1 MPCALCPLCPV
12 PCALCPVPRDPLC
25 RQDHKLD
32 IKKNAKGMVFV
43 PGATVKHADTLE
55 ELQAIWKFGEAHR
68 HVGATKMNAGSSRS
82 HLIFSIV
89 IETTN
94 KSTGDARGL
103 PQNNLLR

>member
-1 MPCALCPLCPV
+1 MCLVIAMCPV
-12 PCALCPVPRDPLC
+12 PCAPCPVIPC
-25 RQDHKLD
+25 FRQDHKLD

-103 PQNNLLR
+103 PHNNLLR